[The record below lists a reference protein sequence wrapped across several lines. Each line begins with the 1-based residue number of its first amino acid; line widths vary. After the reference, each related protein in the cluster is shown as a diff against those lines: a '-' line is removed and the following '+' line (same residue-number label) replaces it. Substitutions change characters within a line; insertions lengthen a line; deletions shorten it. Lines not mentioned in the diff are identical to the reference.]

1 MSVKSVISALR
12 DKNHKKFLIS
22 SHKNL
27 EGDAIGSMMALA
39 ELIKALGKEAVVFPP
54 EEMPESYLFL
64 PGVNK
69 VKTNPFN
76 KAKDYDAAC
85 IVDCTDIERL
95 GQAQD
100 ALYMTRPIINIDHH
114 VSNSIF
120 GTINW
125 IDSAA
130 SCSGEQIFELFE
142 KMDIPLTKNAAMHI
156 YAAILTD
163 TGSFRYSN
171 TTERTHQIAAVVL
184 SKGVKGSDIYRRIY
198 EETHKSSLDL
208 LSVALSTLDITKDG
222 KIAWIKVS
230 RAMVKNQKAEIDPT
244 LDFVSF
250 PRSIKGVKIALAF
263 REVGRGLVKVSFRS
277 NEGVDVNKLAKSL
290 GGGGHRAASGCALKG
305 TIGEVEE
312 AVLLKAKKYLKS

>member
-1 MSVKSVISALR
+1 MSIKSVISALR
-12 DKNHKKFLIS
+12 DKKNKKFFIS

-54 EEMPESYLFL
+54 EEMPETYTFL
-64 PGVNK
+64 PGVSK
-69 VKTNPFN
+69 VKANPLN

-114 VSNSIF
+114 ISNSMY
-120 GTINW
+120 GTVNW
-125 IDSAA
+125 IDSNA

-142 KMDIPLTKNAAMHI
+142 KMDIPLSKNASMHI
-156 YAAILTD
+156 YAALLTD

-171 TTERTHQIAAVVL
+171 TTARTHQIAAAVL

-208 LSVALSTLDITKDG
+208 LSIALSTLDITKDG
-222 KIAWIKVS
+222 KIAWIRVS
-230 RAMVKNQKAEIDPT
+230 RAMVKNQKAGIEAT
-244 LDFVSF
+244 QDFVSF

-277 NEGVDVNKLAKSL
+277 NDGVDVNKLAKSL